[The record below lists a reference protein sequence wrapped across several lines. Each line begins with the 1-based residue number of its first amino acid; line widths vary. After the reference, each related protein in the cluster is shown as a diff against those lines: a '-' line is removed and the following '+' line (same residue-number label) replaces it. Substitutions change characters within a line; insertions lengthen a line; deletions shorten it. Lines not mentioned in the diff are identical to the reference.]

1 MRTLRGKFAV
11 VTVTVTGAGGGMG
24 RVYVHR
30 LASLGAD
37 VAVLDVDLNVSKRY
51 NERLYMVSGAG
62 SPVTSGRA

>member
-11 VTVTVTGAGGGMG
+11 VTGAGGGMG
-24 RVYVHR
+24 RVYVHQ

-51 NERLYMVSGAG
+51 NERLYIVSGAG